1 MKNKN
6 QQTKED
12 VFMQIEDV
20 ASREMFMLKVPANYG
35 KLLDDFGRGETA
47 QDYRNDQAILK
58 LFCDTYAAFS
68 KKKRE
73 DFEVVLNSGVA
84 RTDTFADLVTL
95 ALQMHK
101 YYRLKGIASKERLGR
116 MHILSAKANDLG
128 NWVAMTD
135 YKVTQLLTEERLA
148 KNKTRHFVVSMKSN
162 DLHQICTKSDF

>member
-20 ASREMFMLKVPANYG
+20 ASRETFMLKVPANYG

-101 YYRLKGIASKERLGR
+101 YYRLKGVASKERLGR
-116 MHILSAKANDLG
+116 MHILSAQANHLDNRVAKSPIG
-128 NWVAMTD
+128 NAREVGADIQKEEGGKFYNGDYVGVYTCFNDTD
-135 YKVTQLLTEERLA
+135 E
-148 KNKTRHFVVSMKSN
+148 
-162 DLHQICTKSDF
+162 

>member
-12 VFMQIEDV
+12 VFMQIEDM
-20 ASREMFMLKVPANYG
+20 ASRETFMLKAPANYG
-35 KLLDDFGRGETA
+35 KLLDAFGRGETE

-58 LFCDTYAAFS
+58 LFCDTYAAFC

-84 RTDTFADLVTL
+84 CTDTFADLVTL

-101 YYRLKGIASKERLGR
+101 YYRLKGIAPKERLGR
-116 MHILSAKANDLG
+116 IHILSAKANNIE
-128 NWVAMTD
+128 NWVAKSPIEKAYEVGAAIQKKEGGKFYNGDYIGVCTCVNDTD
-135 YKVTQLLTEERLA
+135 
-148 KNKTRHFVVSMKSN
+148 N
-162 DLHQICTKSDF
+162 

>member
-20 ASREMFMLKVPANYG
+20 ASRETFMLKVPANYG

-84 RTDTFADLVTL
+84 RTDTFADLNT
-95 ALQMHK
+95 
-101 YYRLKGIASKERLGR
+101 ISPF
-116 MHILSAKANDLG
+116 SSC
-128 NWVAMTD
+128 
-135 YKVTQLLTEERLA
+135 
-148 KNKTRHFVVSMKSN
+148 FFSVVVV
-162 DLHQICTKSDF
+162 

>member
-1 MKNKN
+1 
-6 QQTKED
+6 
-12 VFMQIEDV
+12 
-20 ASREMFMLKVPANYG
+20 MLKVPANYG
-35 KLLDDFGRGETA
+35 KLLDAFGRGETA

-101 YYRLKGIASKERLGR
+101 YYRLKGVASKERLGR
-116 MHILSAKANDLG
+116 MHILSAQANHLDNRVAKSPIG
-128 NWVAMTD
+128 NAREVGADIQKEEGGRFYNGDYVGVYTCFNDTD
-135 YKVTQLLTEERLA
+135 E
-148 KNKTRHFVVSMKSN
+148 
-162 DLHQICTKSDF
+162 

>member
-12 VFMQIEDV
+12 VFMQIEDM
-20 ASREMFMLKVPANYG
+20 ASRETFMLKAPSNYG
-35 KLLDDFGRGETA
+35 KLLDAFGRGETE

-58 LFCDTYAAFS
+58 LFCDTNAAFC

-116 MHILSAKANDLG
+116 MHILSAQANHLDNRVAKSPIG
-128 NWVAMTD
+128 NAREVGAAIQKKEGGKFYNGDYIGVCTCVNDTD
-135 YKVTQLLTEERLA
+135 
-148 KNKTRHFVVSMKSN
+148 N
-162 DLHQICTKSDF
+162 